1 MLGNILSGI
10 TSLASG
16 LFGANR
22 AEKAADDQ
30 ARLQRQFAQNAIQ
43 WKVADARKAGVH
55 PLYALGAQTTSYQ
68 PVSVGDPLPG
78 ALHDMG
84 QDISRAVAATS
95 PESVRTGTLAQLAV
109 ERAGLENELLRTQ
122 IGKLKAPAVGPG
134 FPGDE
139 TIIDGQGNALIKKNP
154 LPMVRTRPGSEF
166 KEPGA
171 VPDVGWA
178 KTPTGFVPIPS
189 LDVKQRIED
198 NLPHEWSHYFRNNI
212 LPALPFGAG
221 RMSPP
226 FPARPGERWVYE
238 AGEYRLKP
246 VKPRGSFRGYLNFN

>member
-1 MLGNILSGI
+1 MGWLAPLISAGSSLIGGLLGRKS
-10 TSLASG
+10 SSDA
-16 LFGANR
+16 
-22 AEKAADDQ
+22 AEEQADLQ
-30 ARLQRQFAQNAIQ
+30 KEFARNAIQ
-43 WKVADARKAGVH
+43 WKVADAKKAGVH

-95 PESVRTGTLAQLAV
+95 PESRRVGVLGELAV

-122 IGKLKAPAVGPG
+122 IGRLQAPHVPPGVGDPTLNGSRELGSINTVPMPRTSSFSNDPG
-134 FPGDE
+134 H
-139 TIIDGQGNALIKKNP
+139 
-154 LPMVRTRPGSEF
+154 
-166 KEPGA
+166 

-178 KTPTGFVPIPS
+178 RTKTGFVPIPS

-198 NLPHEWSHYFRNNI
+198 NLPHEVAHFFRNNV
-212 LPALPFGAG
+212 LPSIVPS
-221 RMSPP
+221 RINPP
-226 FPARPGERWVYE
+226 FAARPGERWVYE

-246 VKPRGSFRGYLNFN
+246 WTPPRTYRGTLDFN